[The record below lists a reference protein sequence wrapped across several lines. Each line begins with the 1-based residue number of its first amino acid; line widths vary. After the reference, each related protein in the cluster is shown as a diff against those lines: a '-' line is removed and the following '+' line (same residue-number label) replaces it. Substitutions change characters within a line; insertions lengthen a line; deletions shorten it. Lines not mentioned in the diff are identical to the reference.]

1 MGGMHKA
8 HNFTHRPPAVCGTA
22 MGFWSANAGIT
33 ILSNMI
39 PIKIEKNKF
48 KVCLSLGCYNRI
60 A

>member
-48 KVCLSLGCYNRI
+48 NYKGYESL
-60 A
+60 